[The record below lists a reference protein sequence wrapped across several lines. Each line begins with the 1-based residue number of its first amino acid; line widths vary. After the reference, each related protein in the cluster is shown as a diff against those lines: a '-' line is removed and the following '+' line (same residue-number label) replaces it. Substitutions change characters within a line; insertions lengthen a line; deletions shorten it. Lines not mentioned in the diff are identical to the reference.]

1 MKSKPNRLRKQK
13 SKKINGEANETA
25 KQGRTNMTRKVKSWA
40 LKWCNENDTKKKRGH
55 RKTQKVNG
63 AQKINMQNDPR
74 PRNGMHRGKKSAKD
88 EEVAPGKTC
97 KQANM

>member
-25 KQGRTNMTRKVKSWA
+25 KQGRTNMTRKVKSWG
-40 LKWCNENDTKKKRGH
+40 LKWCNENGTKKKRGH

>member
-1 MKSKPNRLRKQK
+1 
-13 SKKINGEANETA
+13 
-25 KQGRTNMTRKVKSWA
+25 MTRKVKSWA
-40 LKWCNENDTKKKRGH
+40 LKWCNENGTKKKRGH

-63 AQKINMQNDPR
+63 AQKINMQNAPK
-74 PRNGMHRGKKSAKD
+74 PRNGMHRGGKSAKD